1 MKKHFYLKIW
11 ISLYDDFN
19 PRKIM
24 SEMLDYAVKGKYY
37 SMSQMGL
44 LQSQLRTALYGKRYL
59 LVLDDVWNEDPDEWD
74 KVRNLLG
81 DGTNGNKAIVT
92 NRSQKVASIMGSSPA
107 YHLEALSRMIVG
119 PCSSSEPFLMEMK
132 MVFQT
137 YYLLENRS
145 LTSAKECLWQ
155 PKFLES

>member
-1 MKKHFYLKIW
+1 
-11 ISLYDDFN
+11 
-19 PRKIM
+19 M

-44 LQSQLRTALYGKRYL
+44 LQSQLRKALYGKRYL

-92 NRSQKVASIMGSSPA
+92 SRSRKVASIMGCI
-107 YHLEALSRMIVG
+107 HNG
-119 PCSSSEPFLMEMK
+119 
-132 MVFQT
+132 Q
-137 YYLLENRS
+137 
-145 LTSAKECLWQ
+145 
-155 PKFLES
+155 